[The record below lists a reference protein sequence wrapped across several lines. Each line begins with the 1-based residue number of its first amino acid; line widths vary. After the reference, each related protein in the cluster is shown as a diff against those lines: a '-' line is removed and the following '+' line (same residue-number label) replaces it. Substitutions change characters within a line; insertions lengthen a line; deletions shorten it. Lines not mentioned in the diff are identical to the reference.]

1 MRTHIDLHRMQ
12 QELEQLVDERT
23 LELNES
29 RTALEEKVRKLQE
42 SQERYELAV
51 SGSAAGIWDWD
62 MLADKVYYSNRL
74 IHLLGYSAD
83 EFSDTQE
90 EFWSRLHSDD
100 YEETRQALDRHLEE
114 REPFV
119 LDFRIRTKS
128 GEYRWFHNRGQALW
142 DKTGKATR
150 MSGSVTDITPRKKV
164 EEAILRS
171 EERFRSLLEQSPMP
185 MEILSEDGKILHS
198 NSSWNKL
205 WGVDAAAAAEV
216 MEKYNMLTDPKL
228 KRLGID
234 HLVEKAFSGE
244 HIILPPIIYDAYET
258 VENFEIEKLS
268 GLKSPWIQ
276 CHLYPIK
283 DKNGRS

>member
-1 MRTHIDLHRMQ
+1 
-12 QELEQLVDERT
+12 
-23 LELNES
+23 
-29 RTALEEKVRKLQE
+29 
-42 SQERYELAV
+42 
-51 SGSAAGIWDWD
+51 
-62 MLADKVYYSNRL
+62 
-74 IHLLGYSAD
+74 
-83 EFSDTQE
+83 
-90 EFWSRLHSDD
+90 
-100 YEETRQALDRHLEE
+100 
-114 REPFV
+114 
-119 LDFRIRTKS
+119 
-128 GEYRWFHNRGQALW
+128 
-142 DKTGKATR
+142 

>member
-1 MRTHIDLHRMQ
+1 
-12 QELEQLVDERT
+12 
-23 LELNES
+23 
-29 RTALEEKVRKLQE
+29 
-42 SQERYELAV
+42 
-51 SGSAAGIWDWD
+51 

-90 EFWSRLHSDD
+90 EFWSRLHPDD

-185 MEILSEDGKILHS
+185 MEILSVDGKILHS
-198 NSSWNKL
+198 NPSWNKL

-258 VENFEIEKLS
+258 VEDFEIEKLS

-283 DKNGRS
+283 DKNDTVVNIINTYIDISDLKNTEAELRSAYEEIKHLKEQLEAESAYLQDEIKLDIILKISSGRAKH